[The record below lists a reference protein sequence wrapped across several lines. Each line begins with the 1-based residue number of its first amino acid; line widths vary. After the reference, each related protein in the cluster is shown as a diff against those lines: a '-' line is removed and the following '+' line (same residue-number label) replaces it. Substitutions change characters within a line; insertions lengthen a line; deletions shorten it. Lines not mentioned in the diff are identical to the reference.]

1 MKLNNEF
8 TVSAPL
14 DRTWATLLD
23 VERVGSCLPGA
34 QMDPADETGVYRGRM
49 KMKLGPMAVAY
60 EGTARLVEVDED
72 AHVSVMDV
80 KGREAKGQGT
90 AAATIRNRLAESPEG
105 TRVMVETD
113 LQVTGRQAQFG
124 RGIMEDVAGRM
135 LGQFAKQLE
144 QLINEGPQGTAP
156 AGANGNGAA
165 AAPASATA
173 THLSP
178 GAGQAGPSSSS
189 SSSSSA
195 PPPSGDDDVLD
206 VGSVVGG
213 VLKGNLPIVGA
224 VLALLLLVLAGSR
237 VAHGRRRSVRV
248 ELRL

>member
-60 EGTARLVEVDED
+60 EGTARLIDVDED

-90 AAATIRNRLAESPEG
+90 AAATIRNRLAEAPEG

-144 QLINEGPQGTAP
+144 QLINEDPQGPTA
-156 AGANGNGAA
+156 AGGTNGAA
-165 AAPASATA
+165 PAAASATA

-178 GAGQAGPSSSS
+178 GAGQAGSSS

-195 PPPSGDDDVLD
+195 PPPSGSDDDVLD
-206 VGSVVGG
+206 VGSVVGSM
-213 VLKGNLPIVGA
+213 LKGNLPIAGA
-224 VLALLLLVLAGSR
+224 VLALLLVVLAGSR
-237 VAHGRRRSVRV
+237 VARGRRRSVRV